1 MKNLLHQEVHMM
13 YLLNSEVGLPD
24 PLECDWVGSIKP
36 KLKVE
41 TSRFGLLNGSLGTS
55 YSTSSRSCPPSPP
68 PVCPPCSGVAYPHQ
82 PGCGGAD
89 NAIIVLEMSTEYRVE
104 RSNSRYHY
112 VGLDFAKLA
121 YVLAMVGLFNTL
133 IVVSSTSCSMNV

>member
-1 MKNLLHQEVHMM
+1 MYRFRHMQ
-13 YLLNSEVGLPD
+13 LDESVVSRSG
-24 PLECDWVGSIKP
+24 GSIKP